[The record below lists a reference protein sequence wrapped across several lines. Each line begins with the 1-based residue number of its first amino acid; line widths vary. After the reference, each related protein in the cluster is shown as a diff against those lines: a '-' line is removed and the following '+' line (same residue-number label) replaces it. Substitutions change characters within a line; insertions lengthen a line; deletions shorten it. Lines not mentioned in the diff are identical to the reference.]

1 MERKTKAAT
10 ETGVYLAV
18 VAAILVVVNV
28 IFFVGVHKRVDLT
41 RNERFTLSQGSARLV
56 GSLKSPL
63 TVDAYVT
70 KGLPKL
76 DAFVRDL
83 TDLLS
88 LYQRQGGSK
97 FNYTIIE
104 AKTEDQRQAAK
115 DGGLQDVPFAEG
127 SETGEDQASIAQGY
141 MGLVFKYGSEKDKIP
156 FLSPDQ
162 RDGLEFWISNKIR
175 EIRDRNDNI
184 HHKIGVI
191 TGKDEIKL
199 SDTNLVPS
207 GGGHGGGPSIK
218 GIIDQAFPFYK
229 IEDVDLKNGDAEIS
243 KDLDGLIITQPGKDY
258 TDKELRRIDEFMM
271 LGSKS
276 LAVFASAVNMKAGD
290 GSMKGTLSTHN
301 LDKLLAGYGVEMKKD
316 AVLDWARSMRLN
328 VMTQTGGIAP
338 IRAPAVVQAQHD
350 PRLDDEHQ
358 LLDDGFAGFFRV
370 DQLTFPF
377 PSTLVVHADK
387 QPEAKLKV
395 VARTLG
401 SWAETSDTVD
411 LKISPT
417 WRPKPPLE
425 QRPLA
430 VAVEGT
436 LKAALGSGDGVE
448 VPAAS
453 KEPSRVLV
461 VSSAG
466 FLTNPFARAGA
477 GTELGGQFAMM
488 GPVGGD
494 EQLQMI
500 AGPYAQN
507 YLTATILS
515 FKNTLDWMSGDAD
528 LIASSAK
535 ILGDANLSY
544 ADMTPKLDANDDD
557 ASLKKKDDDFRSA
570 RRSRQL
576 WVQWILTLFCPAL
589 FAGFGILR
597 WMQRESGRNRIVLD

>member
-1 MERKTKAAT
+1 
-10 ETGVYLAV
+10 
-18 VAAILVVVNV
+18 
-28 IFFVGVHKRVDLT
+28 
-41 RNERFTLSQGSARLV
+41 
-56 GSLKSPL
+56 
-63 TVDAYVT
+63 
-70 KGLPKL
+70 
-76 DAFVRDL
+76 
-83 TDLLS
+83 
-88 LYQRQGGSK
+88 
-97 FNYTIIE
+97 
-104 AKTEDQRQAAK
+104 
-115 DGGLQDVPFAEG
+115 
-127 SETGEDQASIAQGY
+127 
-141 MGLVFKYGSEKDKIP
+141 
-156 FLSPDQ
+156 
-162 RDGLEFWISNKIR
+162 
-175 EIRDRNDNI
+175 
-184 HHKIGVI
+184 
-191 TGKDEIKL
+191 GKDEIKL

-430 VAVEGT
+430 VTVEGT

-448 VPAAS
+448 VPPVS